1 MLWKLTPEQF
11 DRFIPGAAADT
22 DCAVRR
28 CGVSACAFRLLIF
41 GAQFRSNCG
50 FLPAVVAQEQ
60 WMQSV
65 IDERTRRSVRSVTS
79 VTAPSPYLCF
89 LERDRDRLG
98 GVMTQKIKIDRYD
111 FVIVLAVATFVVVA
125 ISLVLT

>member
-1 MLWKLTPEQF
+1 MT
-11 DRFIPGAAADT
+11 
-22 DCAVRR
+22 
-28 CGVSACAFRLLIF
+28 F

-65 IDERTRRSVRSVTS
+65 IDKRTRRSLRSVTS
-79 VTAPSPYLCF
+79 VTAPSLYLCF
-89 LERDRDRLG
+89 LERDRDRDRLG

>member
-1 MLWKLTPEQF
+1 
-11 DRFIPGAAADT
+11 
-22 DCAVRR
+22 
-28 CGVSACAFRLLIF
+28 
-41 GAQFRSNCG
+41 
-50 FLPAVVAQEQ
+50 
-60 WMQSV
+60 MQSV
-65 IDERTRRSVRSVTS
+65 IDERTRRSLRSVTS
-79 VTAPSPYLCF
+79 VTAPSLYLCF

>member
-1 MLWKLTPEQF
+1 
-11 DRFIPGAAADT
+11 
-22 DCAVRR
+22 
-28 CGVSACAFRLLIF
+28 
-41 GAQFRSNCG
+41 
-50 FLPAVVAQEQ
+50 
-60 WMQSV
+60 
-65 IDERTRRSVRSVTS
+65 VTS

>member
-1 MLWKLTPEQF
+1 
-11 DRFIPGAAADT
+11 
-22 DCAVRR
+22 
-28 CGVSACAFRLLIF
+28 
-41 GAQFRSNCG
+41 
-50 FLPAVVAQEQ
+50 
-60 WMQSV
+60 MQSV
-65 IDERTRRSVRSVTS
+65 IDDRTRRSLRSVTS
-79 VTAPSPYLCF
+79 VTALSPYLCF